1 MYWRH
6 QCSAGR
12 QDGDVRPKH
21 GGARHSNEMLRMLR
35 QATNAREDL

>member
-1 MYWRH
+1 MTASSRAGSTV
-6 QCSAGR
+6 SA
-12 QDGDVRPKH
+12 KH